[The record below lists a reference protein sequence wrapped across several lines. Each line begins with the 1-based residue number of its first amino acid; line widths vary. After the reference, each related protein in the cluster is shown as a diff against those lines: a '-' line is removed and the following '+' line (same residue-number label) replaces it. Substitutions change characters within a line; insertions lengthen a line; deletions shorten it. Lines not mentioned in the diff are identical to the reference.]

1 MDTRGRRALSRISDE
16 RRASTRSSN
25 PPRPSMRTTAM
36 SAVDE
41 RNAQRL
47 ASLERFDDG
56 ACANATSGQLRGS
69 ATMRTPELKLGPA
82 TAMKV
87 PGPKLE
93 PAYEA
98 RKRRSSGRSH
108 AQRTTDCVDGVA
120 KVVSRAVPRLRA
132 RHPAS
137 RRRRDTIKRLVEP
150 GGIAPPSER
159 PSPQAS
165 TCVASSEVS
174 SRSSR
179 RRKTNRNQPQ
189 KISQPPSGAP
199 GGHQPAKMAF
209 RSGPRAARR
218 ERHSLIRLREQAA
231 DWQLSLFSI

>member
-1 MDTRGRRALSRISDE
+1 MDTRGTRALSTISDE
-16 RRASTRSSN
+16 RRASTRSSSA
-25 PPRPSMRTTAM
+25 PRPSIRTTAV
-36 SAVDE
+36 SGVDE
-41 RNAQRL
+41 ETRSGCRRLSDSTATPRSAATRTTSVRSRNAT
-47 ASLERFDDG
+47 AIGLE
-56 ACANATSGQLRGS
+56 
-69 ATMRTPELKLGPA
+69 
-82 TAMKV
+82 
-87 PGPKLE
+87 
-93 PAYEA
+93 

-108 AQRTTDCVDGVA
+108 AQRMTACAESVA
-120 KVVSRAVPRLRA
+120 KVVSCAVPRLRA
-132 RHPAS
+132 RHPAR

-231 DWQLSLFSI
+231 RWQLTLFPSDLRG